1 MTIRQLGTNRV
12 ERVHTPQYL
21 QQLAMKF
28 TPRDLVADRVSPRVT
43 VPKQSD
49 KYRIFGK
56 NTMIAHESRW
66 APGAIP
72 NAITIRWSE
81 APFYVD
87 IRKLRTLVLD
97 TERRNSDD
105 DGLDLE
111 QQSTDVVTGAITVS
125 REKRVADLFT
135 TASNYGS
142 THKITKA
149 GGSEWDQA
157 AVLATDQALKDL
169 QAMIAIVAIDAMVPT
184 SMLSVVI
191 PEPVYLSGLQ
201 NCAGILARVQYSST
215 GVVTA
220 DLLKQLLNVKEVIFS
235 ASMSAGSGPEV
246 ADSDVITGFTT
257 TYLWGDSVWVG
268 LISEGSNQNQPT
280 FSRSFNWTAE
290 TAGQNRQIRKYRAE
304 DEGREG
310 DWIECKEAISESIVF
325 ANAGALIINTL
336 STI

>member
-1 MTIRQLGTNRV
+1 MGLRQLASNRV
-12 ERVHTPQYL
+12 DRVHTPMYL
-21 QQLAMKF
+21 QQLALRF
-28 TPRDLVADRVSPRVT
+28 TARDMVADKVAPRVK

-56 NTMIAHESRW
+56 NTQLVHESRW

-72 NAITIRWSE
+72 NAITVRWSE
-81 APFYVD
+81 SPFYVD
-87 IRKLRTLVLD
+87 IRKLRGLVLD

-111 QQSTDVVTGAITVS
+111 QTTTEAVTQAMIVS

-135 TASNYGS
+135 TAGTYGS
-142 THKITKA
+142 THKITKS
-149 GGSEWDQA
+149 GGSEWDS
-157 AVLATDQALKDL
+157 ATALGNSQALLDM
-169 QAMIAIVAIDAMVPT
+169 QAMIAVVASDAMVPT
-184 SMLSVVI
+184 TELSVVI
-191 PEPVYLSGLQ
+191 PEPVYLQALQ
-201 NCAGILARVQYSST
+201 NNVGILNRIQYSST
-215 GVVTA
+215 GLVTT
-220 DLLKQLLNVKEVIFS
+220 DLLRALLRVKEVIIS

-257 TYLWGDSVWVG
+257 TYLWGDFVWVG
-268 LISEGSNQNQPT
+268 LIADGQNQNQPT
-280 FSRSFNWTAE
+280 FARSFNWQAE
-290 TAGQNRQIRKYRAE
+290 TGGQERQVRKYRAE

-310 DWIECKEAISESIVF
+310 DWIEVKEAVSELVVF